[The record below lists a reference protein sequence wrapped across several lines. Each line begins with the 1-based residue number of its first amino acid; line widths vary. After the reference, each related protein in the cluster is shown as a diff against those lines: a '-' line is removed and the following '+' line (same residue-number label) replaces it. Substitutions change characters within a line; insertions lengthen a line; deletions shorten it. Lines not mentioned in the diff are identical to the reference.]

1 MVAVVTE
8 VVVMVD
14 GTEVVVTVD
23 GTEVVATVVV
33 VGMVVADDVAG
44 AAAATADGTDTVTDG
59 IGLCG
64 GPVATGTTAAVGGAP
79 PTGTIGM
86 RSTARLQPRLTDVP
100 SVHTRM
106 PAVCAFLLI
115 W

>member
-1 MVAVVTE
+1 MVAVVT
-8 VVVMVD
+8 VVDGTVAVVMV
-14 GTEVVVTVD
+14 VD

-106 PAVCAFLLI
+106 PAVCAFPLI